1 MSTESNYKHY
11 TRGGQISFHN
21 LRMWDQI
28 TKTLLYCC
36 LAVWF
41 LTSGLVMWFF
51 TGTDRLMQTAIY
63 YYALFLNL
71 VKSSHTFD
79 IPYHG
84 YVLKRSVHDLVS
96 NPYYSLN
103 ANACLDSLFNSA
115 LIGGGASLVLGALL
129 AVYFIRK
136 GKFQAKNQFIR
147 GTSLLPSKKLKKQII
162 RAGKGSDLN
171 FDGFPLIKDC
181 EVQHLL
187 VHGTVGMGK
196 SQLIMKLM
204 DGLRARGDR
213 VIVYDKGCTFTESY
227 FQESSD
233 VLLNPFDA
241 RCANWDLWAE
251 APRDEL
257 LENMA
262 ESLIPMHGES
272 DPFWVNAART
282 VLSSA
287 ASKMRHDPN
296 RSLEKLL
303 RLLVTGEFT
312 ELEPYLTGTAAATLV
327 SNKIE
332 KTAISIRS
340 VITTYLKSMQSLS
353 GLNDERQQCVL
364 MRMSKNPETMPAELI
379 KKLCDGHSTYVVFD
393 SDAYYIGHDLKPKKL
408 VVTDF
413 ELLSKIFPV
422 GLNEPQNATQAC
434 LTNITLLTS
443 HTCGK
448 VPFSIR
454 DYILNPDCQGWLFIS
469 SNGEQHKSLRPLIS
483 MWIAMASLTL
493 LSLPENQNRRIWF
506 ICDELPSLHK
516 LPLLG
521 ETIAEVRKFGGCFL
535 LGMQSFSQLVKVYG
549 RSGAAE
555 IFDLLNT
562 RAFFASPSHEMAQL
576 VSKELGEE
584 EVDDARENYSYGAN
598 SIRDGISL
606 GKNRV
611 TRPIVTYPEI
621 MGLQA
626 LECFL
631 RLPGHPITKLTLKH
645 QKRVA
650 IADGF
655 IARPLPQSKKTDAAS
670 AMQSTCNE
678 SSFET
683 NFEARVE
690 GHIPKKKN
698 PSFEMESVFES

>member
-36 LAVWF
+36 LGVWF
-41 LTSGLVMWFF
+41 LTSGLVMWLF
-51 TGTDRLMQTAIY
+51 TGTDRLTQTAIY
-63 YYALFLNL
+63 YYAQFLNV
-71 VKSSHTFD
+71 VKTSHTFD
-79 IPYHG
+79 IPYQGH
-84 YVLKRSVHDLVS
+84 VLKRSVHDLVS

-103 ANACLDSLFNSA
+103 ANACLDTLLNA
-115 LIGGGASLVLGALL
+115 VLIGGGIAFVLGALL
-129 AVYFIRK
+129 AVHFIRK

-147 GTSLLPSKKLKKQII
+147 GASMLPFPTLKKQIT
-162 RAGKGSDLN
+162 RAGRASDLH

-227 FQESSD
+227 FQDSTD

-241 RCANWDLWAE
+241 RCANWDLWLE

-287 ASKMRHDPN
+287 ASKMRADPH
-296 RSLEKLL
+296 RSIEKLL
-303 RLLVTGEFT
+303 QLLVTGEFT

-340 VITTYLKSMQSLS
+340 VITTYLKSMQSL
-353 GLNDERQQCVL
+353 G
-364 MRMSKNPETMPAELI
+364 
-379 KKLCDGHSTYVVFD
+379 
-393 SDAYYIGHDLKPKKL
+393 
-408 VVTDF
+408 
-413 ELLSKIFPV
+413 
-422 GLNEPQNATQAC
+422 GLNE
-434 LTNITLLTS
+434 S
-443 HTCGK
+443 GK
-448 VPFSIR
+448 APFSIR

-493 LSLPENQNRRIWF
+493 LSLPENQHRRIWF

-549 RSGAAE
+549 RSGASE

-584 EVDDARENYSYGAN
+584 EVDDTRENYSYGAN

-645 QKRVA
+645 QKRTA
-650 IADGF
+650 IAKGF
-655 IARPLPQSKKTDAAS
+655 IARLLPQNKKTDLAPIA
-670 AMQSTCNE
+670 QSTCNE
-678 SSFET
+678 SGAET
-683 NFEARVE
+683 HVVVQVDGVRQ
-690 GHIPKKKN
+690 KKQN
-698 PSFEMESVFES
+698 PYFEMESVFESSGA

>member
-36 LAVWF
+36 LGIWF
-41 LTSGLVMWFF
+41 LASGLITWLL
-51 TGTDRLMQTAIY
+51 TGSDRLIQATAY
-63 YYALFLNL
+63 YYALFLNI
-71 VKSSHTFD
+71 VGMTHTFEL
-79 IPYHG
+79 PHLG
-84 YVLKRSVHDLVS
+84 RVLRRSVHDLVN
-96 NPYYSLN
+96 NPYYARN
-103 ANACLDSLFNSA
+103 ANACFDAWIEAAF
-115 LIGGGASLVLGALL
+115 IGGGLALILGTLV

-147 GTSLLPSKKLKKQII
+147 GTSLVPSDTLKKQII
-162 RAGKGSDLN
+162 RAGRASDLN

-213 VIVYDKGCTFTESY
+213 VIVYDKGCTFTENY
-227 FQESSD
+227 FQDSSD
-233 VLLNPFDA
+233 VLLNPFDT

-287 ASKMRHDPN
+287 ASKMRHDPD

-303 RLLVTGEFT
+303 QLLVTGEFT

-327 SNKIE
+327 SQQIE

-340 VITTYLKSMQSLS
+340 VITTYLKSMQSL
-353 GLNDERQQCVL
+353 G
-364 MRMSKNPETMPAELI
+364 
-379 KKLCDGHSTYVVFD
+379 
-393 SDAYYIGHDLKPKKL
+393 
-408 VVTDF
+408 
-413 ELLSKIFPV
+413 
-422 GLNEPQNATQAC
+422 GLNE
-434 LTNITLLTS
+434 S
-443 HTCGK
+443 GK
-448 VPFSIR
+448 APFSIR
-454 DYILNPDCQGWLFIS
+454 DYILNPDNNGWLFIS

-493 LSLPENQNRRIWF
+493 LSLPENQHRRIWF

-584 EVDDARENYSYGAN
+584 EVDDTRENYSYGAN

-611 TRPIVTYPEI
+611 IRPLVTYPEI
-621 MGLQA
+621 MGLEA
-626 LECFL
+626 LECCL
-631 RLPGHPITKLTLKH
+631 RLPGHPITKLKLKY
-645 QKRVA
+645 QKRPSVA
-650 IADGF
+650 KGF
-655 IARPLPQSKKTDAAS
+655 IARELPLTQVIVSDS
-670 AMQSTCNE
+670 AVESMCNE
-678 SSFET
+678 ET
-683 NFEARVE
+683 ANGRIDRFS
-690 GHIPKKKN
+690 PKKQK
-698 PSFEMESVFES
+698 PSFEMESIFETRS